1 MTWFASVGSAAEAG
15 CDGVDEMSN
24 VADRAAVTNA
34 RAPGIGNRK
43 VLLSTNASSG
53 VDGGGEATPRHQA

>member
-1 MTWFASVGSAAEAG
+1 
-15 CDGVDEMSN
+15 MSN
-24 VADRAAVTNA
+24 VTAMAAVTNA

-53 VDGGGEATPRHQA
+53 VDGGGEALRRSRE